1 MPLKKLKV
9 LRHNSGSFTELQLHS
24 TQNYLAR
31 SYVARAQSCVS
42 QNVTLLRLLN
52 FGKEPARKADD

>member
-1 MPLKKLKV
+1 MTMVTTLL
-9 LRHNSGSFTELQLHS
+9 N
-24 TQNYLAR
+24 QNYLAR

-52 FGKEPARKADD
+52 FGKEPARKADG

>member
-1 MPLKKLKV
+1 MV
-9 LRHNSGSFTELQLHS
+9 RSLRLRLQRDYHGYNS
-24 TQNYLAR
+24 TQPKIAR

-42 QNVTLLRLLN
+42 QNVTMLRLLN